1 MVKKKMKLGF
11 LILLLTVV
19 FSFSQAQEK
28 PKLARLHYQGG
39 GDWYNDGD
47 ILPNL
52 AEFINQTLNTNFA
65 LQEAVV
71 KPDDNKI
78 FNYPFL
84 FMTGHGQINFSQED
98 AENLREYMQRGG
110 FLYVDDDYGLDE
122 SFRQQVKKIFPAKEL
137 VELPASH
144 ELVNCFY
151 SFPNGIPKI
160 HKHDDKRPQ
169 VFAIFND
176 LGRMMLLYSY
186 ETNFSDGWSVNHN
199 DPPQKREEALQMGA
213 NIIYYVMAK

>member
-122 SFRQQVKKIFPAKEL
+122 SFRQQVKKIFPEKQL
-137 VELPASH
+137 VEIPASH